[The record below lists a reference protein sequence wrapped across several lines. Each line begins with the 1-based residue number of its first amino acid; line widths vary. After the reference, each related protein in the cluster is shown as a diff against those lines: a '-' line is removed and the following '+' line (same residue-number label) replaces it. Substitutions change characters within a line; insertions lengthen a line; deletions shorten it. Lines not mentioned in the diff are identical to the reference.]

1 VYYNLVSDN
10 VTRGNLRWDIS
21 LYSPKR
27 WRITIAL
34 GAVTLAVGIVGTI
47 YFGSI
52 GITQVVKKNVNP
64 QTGLPNAVNGIPPA
78 SVQVVFEILIFIGLL
93 VLSYGIA
100 TGYTRLCNK
109 MRQ

>member
-1 VYYNLVSDN
+1 VSDKVN
-10 VTRGNLRWDIS
+10 RGNFRLNLF

-27 WRITIAL
+27 WRIAIAL
-34 GAVTLAVGIVGTI
+34 GAVILAVGIVGTM

-52 GITQVVKKNVNP
+52 DITQVVKKNVNP

-78 SVQVVFEILIFIGLL
+78 SAQVVFEILIFIGLF

-100 TGYTRLCNK
+100 TRYTRLYNK
-109 MRQ
+109 TRQ

>member
-27 WRITIAL
+27 WRIAIAL
-34 GAVTLAVGIVGTI
+34 GAVILAVGIVGTI

-52 GITQVVKKNVNP
+52 DLTQVVKKNVNP

-78 SVQVVFEILIFIGLL
+78 SAQVVFEIVILIGLF
-93 VLSYGIA
+93 VLAYGIA
-100 TGYTRLCNK
+100 TRYTRPGNK

>member
-21 LYSPKR
+21 LYSPRR

-34 GAVTLAVGIVGTI
+34 GAVILAVGIVGTI

-52 GITQVVKKNVNP
+52 DITQVVKKNVNP
-64 QTGLPNAVNGIPPA
+64 QTGLPNAVNGIPHA
-78 SVQVVFEILIFIGLL
+78 SAQVVFEILIFIGLF

-100 TGYTRLCNK
+100 TRYTRPGNK